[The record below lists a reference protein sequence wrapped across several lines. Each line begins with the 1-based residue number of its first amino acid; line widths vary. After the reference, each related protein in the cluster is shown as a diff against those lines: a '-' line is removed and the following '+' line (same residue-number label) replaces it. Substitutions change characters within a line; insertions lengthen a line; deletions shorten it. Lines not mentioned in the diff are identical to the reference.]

1 MKTVVLQLVVALLFG
16 VFGSVLWIANGWER
30 RAARADE
37 ALVTLRYQEPAVQ
50 YAGLEHTMQPARGVP
65 WFDELIAV
73 VRERRAVAQYWQSTD
88 VAPDRDPA
96 VVLVVANATYRA
108 AEREHDKVMMTR
120 RLDAAIQQYAEVLKA
135 SPGNEDAAYNYE
147 FAVRVKKDVVKAKA
161 VTAKAPSAPPLE
173 GDLPAGPTIHGRP
186 GAPPKGTDMGQFKV
200 VMPMRPD
207 ERKEMQPDD
216 AGKPKPKVR
225 RG

>member
-1 MKTVVLQLVVALLFG
+1 MKTAVSQLVVAFLF
-16 VFGSVLWIANGWER
+16 VALGSALWIANAWER

-50 YAGLEHTMQPARGVP
+50 YAGLERTMQPARGVP

-120 RLDAAIQQYAEVLKA
+120 RLDDAIRQYAEALKA
-135 SPGNEDAAYNYE
+135 GPDNEDAAYNYE
-147 FAVRVKKDVVKAKA
+147 YTVRVKKDLLKAKT
-161 VTAKAPSAPPLE
+161 VTAKAASAPPLE
-173 GDLPAGPTIHGRP
+173 GELPVGPTIHGRP

-216 AGKPKPKVR
+216 AGKPKPKIR